1 MIGTMQFQYDWKQD
15 VVIAT
20 PNWKIESRED
30 CDVWFKQYMDFLTP
44 FCRKVDVIFV
54 LDKFVV
60 ASNVI
65 NIWAEYRINLLR
77 NYVRLPY
84 RVHSNRLLNLLLA
97 NSSRESNVI
106 SQDADSIEEAIAG
119 ITAARLE
126 KGLQSV
132 GANTEVGT
140 VQFQYDAENDVV
152 IAIPN
157 WKIESLADCEVWFK
171 QYIDYLKPFRRK
183 VDMVFVLDDFAVTS
197 QIINVWGEYRTDLVK
212 EYIRFSYRVHLNSL
226 IKIIIKSGAMQYN
239 AASQDADSVE
249 GAIAGIKAAR
259 AQAGIQ

>member
-1 MIGTMQFQYDWKQD
+1 MQFQYDWKQD

-30 CDVWFKQYMDFLTP
+30 CEVWFKQYMDFFMP

-54 LDKFVV
+54 LDNFVV
-60 ASNVI
+60 ASNII

-106 SQDADSIEEAIAG
+106 SHDADSIEEAIAG

-132 GANTEVGT
+132 GANPVVAT
-140 VQFQYDAENDVV
+140 VQFQYDAGNDVV

-157 WKIESLADCEVWFK
+157 WKIETQADCEVWFK
-171 QYIDYLKPFRRK
+171 QYMDYLKPFGRK
-183 VDMVFVLDDFAVTS
+183 VDMIFVLDDFAVTS
-197 QIINVWGEYRTDLVK
+197 QIINVWGEYRTNLVK
-212 EYIRFSYRVHLNSL
+212 EHVRFSYRVHLNSL
-226 IKIIIKSGAMQYN
+226 IKIIIKNGALKYN

-259 AQAGIQ
+259 IEAGIQ

>member
-54 LDKFVV
+54 LDNFVV
-60 ASNVI
+60 ASNII
-65 NIWAEYRINLLR
+65 NVWAEYRINLLR

-106 SQDADSIEEAIAG
+106 SQDADSVEEAIAG
-119 ITAARLE
+119 ITASRLE

-132 GANTEVGT
+132 GTNAEVGT
-140 VQFQYDAENDVV
+140 IQFQYDAENDVV

-157 WKIESLADCEVWFK
+157 WKIETPADCEVWLK
-171 QYIDYLKPFRRK
+171 QYTDYLTPFGRK
-183 VDMVFVLDDFAVTS
+183 MDLVMVLDDFAVTS
-197 QIINVWGEYRTDLVK
+197 QIINVWGEYRMTLVK
-212 EYIRFSYRVHLNSL
+212 EHIRFSYRVHVNSL
-226 IKIIIKSGAMQYN
+226 IKIIIKSGAFKYN
-239 AASQDADSVE
+239 AASQDADSIE

-259 AQAGIQ
+259 LEAGIR

>member
-1 MIGTMQFQYDWKQD
+1 MAGTMQFQYDWKQD

-30 CDVWFKQYMDFLTP
+30 CDVWFKQYMDYLTP

-140 VQFQYDAENDVV
+140 VQFQYDEKNDVV

-157 WKIESLADCEVWFK
+157 WKIETQADCEVWLK
-171 QYIDYLKPFRRK
+171 QYTDYLKPFRRK

-197 QIINVWGEYRTDLVK
+197 QIISVWGEYRTDLVK
-212 EYIRFSYRVHLNSL
+212 NHVRFSYRVHLNSL

-239 AASQDADSVE
+239 AASQDADSIE